1 MNSDLMTT
9 DKESFEMRIM
19 LKNIVGSRMIE
30 AVWVVNERVRERVA
44 LDGTVYV
51 MDYGIA
57 NVVDRVTFNK
67 RVGKASREVRAAID
81 AMIAKYPQAKP
92 SIY

>member
-9 DKESFEMRIM
+9 DKESLEMRIM
-19 LKNIVGSRMIE
+19 LKKIPGSRIVE

-44 LDGTVYV
+44 IDGTTYV

-57 NVVDRVTFNK
+57 SVVDRVTFNK
-67 RVGKASREVRAAID
+67 RVGRASKEVRAAID
-81 AMIAKYPQAKP
+81 KMIAKYPQAKP
-92 SIY
+92 NIY